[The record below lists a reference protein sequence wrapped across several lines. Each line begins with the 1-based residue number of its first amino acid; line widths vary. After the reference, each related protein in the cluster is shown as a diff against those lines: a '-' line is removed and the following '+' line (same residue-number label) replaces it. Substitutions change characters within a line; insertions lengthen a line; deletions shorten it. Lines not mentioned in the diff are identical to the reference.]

1 MLIVPAAFAVGFGDV
16 RVLSALNEPLRAEI
30 PLLDSSE
37 LEAEEIQVRLADA
50 RTLQQMGIEEQSIP
64 DDLELNLE
72 FATGEPRVV
81 VRSRAPVTEPYVAL
95 VLELLVPEGLL
106 LKEFTLLLDPPQ
118 TSIVPIGPAFRAEDS
133 GADTRALPPDTALAA
148 GDGAGSAEADV
159 EVAQPEPTL
168 EKGAAGAD
176 DGWYRMGDAPET
188 LWRIASKHRP
198 APGITTQQTMIA
210 ILRMNPSAFIDG
222 NINRLKASQTL
233 RLPSAEE
240 ATELSAAAAF
250 EAVQTQAAAWNGQ
263 PAAPPV
269 NARSDLR
276 STLPEVVRAPVA
288 ADPVP
293 PSTDLPA
300 VDVSSAAATQSEGR
314 LEIVADSAALQAD
327 NDRLV
332 AEAEQLRSELAAARA
347 EAALALES
355 RDREMDALRSQVE
368 RLKEAARMTES
379 RASSRETRA
388 SDSLIGSTVL
398 GSVIMLLVGMGLAAG
413 FFWWRSRSSRNA
425 SAAGLTSPIATEK
438 EARDAKPPLAQEI
451 AAIERS
457 IPPPPWV
464 QPLTSSVPEIAE
476 AKPVVSAVGQQPV
489 APEPPI
495 QETPM
500 SPLSAADLRLEADDI
515 DALDPDTL
523 ALEMDIPAPP
533 IAAASAPEGDALRA
547 LEGAEF
553 DFLDDL
559 DSTATK
565 LDLARAYREMGDSEG
580 AREILKEVI
589 EEGNAA
595 QQQAARDLLATL

>member
-64 DDLELNLE
+64 DDLELHLE

-81 VRSRAPVTEPYVAL
+81 VRSRGPVTEPYVAL

-118 TSIVPIGPAFRAEDS
+118 TSI
-133 GADTRALPPDTALAA
+133 TRVLPPDTALAA

-198 APGITTQQTMIA
+198 GPGITTQQTMIA

-368 RLKEAARMTES
+368 RLKGAARMTES

-425 SAAGLTSPIATEK
+425 PAAGLTSPTATEK
-438 EARDAKPPLAQEI
+438 EARDAKPPLTQEI
-451 AAIERS
+451 SAIERS
-457 IPPPPWV
+457 IPPPPPWV

-476 AKPVVSAVGQQPV
+476 AKPVASVVGQQPV

-495 QETPM
+495 QETPI